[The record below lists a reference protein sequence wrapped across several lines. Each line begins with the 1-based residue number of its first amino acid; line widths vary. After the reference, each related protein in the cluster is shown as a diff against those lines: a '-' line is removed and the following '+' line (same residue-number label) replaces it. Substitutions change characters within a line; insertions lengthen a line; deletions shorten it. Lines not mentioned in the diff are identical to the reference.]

1 MKKFTKFMSLLLAM
15 VMLVGVMV
23 LPASAANVVEGNIP
37 NSNLTWQYDKDSK
50 TLTISGEGEMP
61 DNPVSDKTWSNY
73 LGNIETVVIE
83 DGVTSI
89 GAYAFENCSKLKS
102 VSIPN
107 SVQKINVGAFRY
119 CESLDNVELPDGIK
133 FIAQYLFQGCVSLK
147 TVSIPDSVTKI
158 RSSAFQKC
166 SSLGNIDLPA
176 SLTLIED
183 YAFSGA
189 TSMKAVNLPA
199 KVKAIE
205 PTAFN
210 HCVAIEK
217 VDVDANNSAFTSV
230 NGVLFSKDMKTLV
243 YHPAAMGGQYAVPE
257 SVVEIA
263 DYAFNYS
270 AKMTGIA
277 LPNGLQKIGDD
288 VFKGCKELS
297 SIVLPVNLKEIGAG
311 AFYDCDAITVLEIP
325 EKVER
330 LGGGLALDCDNLK
343 SAYIYNDKCVFEGI
357 YTFPKSTTIFGYVGS
372 TADKYARRNGN
383 TFISI
388 DKFTQFEDITNDA
401 WYYNAV
407 VWAYNYNVTAGTR
420 TSAFSPSDACTRAQ
434 VVTFLWRASG
444 SPEPETAV
452 NPFNDVE
459 DGTYYCKAV
468 LWAAENRITAG
479 TSATTFSPD
488 ATCTRGQIVT
498 FLWRYEGEPEAT
510 PSNNP
515 FTDVKAGAYYEK
527 AVLWAAETGV
537 TAGTSATTF
546 SPDNTCTRAQVVTFL
561 YRDMNS

>member
-230 NGVLFSKDMKTLV
+230 NGVLFSKDKTELIC
-243 YHPAAMGGQYAVPE
+243 YPAGKIEE
-257 SVVEIA
+257 SYI
-263 DYAFNYS
+263 
-270 AKMTGIA
+270 I
-277 LPNGLQKIGDD
+277 PND
-288 VFKGCKELS
+288 V
-297 SIVLPVNLKEIGAG
+297 
-311 AFYDCDAITVLEIP
+311 
-325 EKVER
+325 
-330 LGGGLALDCDNLK
+330 
-343 SAYIYNDKCVFEGI
+343 
-357 YTFPKSTTIFGYVGS
+357 TTIGY
-372 TADKYARRNGN
+372 A
-383 TFISI
+383 
-388 DKFTQFEDITNDA
+388 
-401 WYYNAV
+401 
-407 VWAYNYNVTAGTR
+407 
-420 TSAFSPSDACTRAQ
+420 AFSSC
-434 VVTFLWRASG
+434 ASLENICSAMVLRTALSMLRYTMTTAKC
-444 SPEPETAV
+444 SPLP
-452 NPFNDVE
+452 P
-459 DGTYYCKAV
+459 
-468 LWAAENRITAG
+468 LR
-479 TSATTFSPD
+479 
-488 ATCTRGQIVT
+488 
-498 FLWRYEGEPEAT
+498 
-510 PSNNP
+510 
-515 FTDVKAGAYYEK
+515 
-527 AVLWAAETGV
+527 
-537 TAGTSATTF
+537 
-546 SPDNTCTRAQVVTFL
+546 
-561 YRDMNS
+561 